1 MFDKRNR
8 WIINLI
14 MGFAVLCFVG
24 LAILPLVGLLR
35 TSPTAANAPTSDLE
49 AQARGYELVLEDEP
63 DNQTALRNLLRIR
76 QELGDVEG
84 TIEPLEK
91 LAELNPTQ
99 LEYTILLAQAKQHIG
114 DLEGAAQVYRSVLA
128 TQPGN
133 LYALDG
139 LIALLI
145 EQERPEAAV
154 GLLQDTLRNANQAN
168 QIQPGSVDVTS
179 VRLILGKVYAAGERY
194 DEAIAVYEQAIQS
207 DRQDF
212 RPVLAKALVL
222 QAQGKDDEAQPLFT
236 TAASLAPAEYKDLI
250 NQRSTGGAEQLPPP
264 LIEDPSQSPE
274 RSPVSTPSA
283 PAAAPDQDPAA
294 TPE

>member
-1 MFDKRNR
+1 VFDKRNR

-99 LEYTILLAQAKQHIG
+99 LEYTILLAQAKQHID

-139 LIALLI
+139 LVALLI

-222 QAQGKDDEAQPLFT
+222 QAQGKDDEAQPLLT
-236 TAASLAPAEYKDLI
+236 TAASLAPAEYKDRI
-250 NQRSTGGAEQLPPP
+250 NQLATGEAEELPPP
-264 LIEDPSQSPE
+264 LIEAPSESPE
-274 RSPVSTPSA
+274 QPPAST
-283 PAAAPDQDPAA
+283 PAAAPDQAPAA

>member
-35 TSPTAANAPTSDLE
+35 TTPTTANAPANAPTSDLE

-63 DNQTALRNLLRIR
+63 DNQTALRNLLRVR
-76 QELGDVEG
+76 RELGDVEG
-84 TIEPLEK
+84 TIAPLEK

-99 LEYTILLAQAKQHIG
+99 PEYTILLAQAKQQVG
-114 DLEGAAQVYRSVLA
+114 DREGAAQAYRSILT

-133 LYALDG
+133 IYALQG
-139 LIALLI
+139 LAALLI
-145 EQERPEAAV
+145 EQERPEAAI

-168 QIQPGSVDVTS
+168 QIQAGSVDLTS
-179 VRLILGKVYAAGERY
+179 VRLLLGQVYAESDRY
-194 DEAIAVYEQAIQS
+194 NEAIAVYEQAIQS

-222 QAQGKDDEAQPLFT
+222 QAQGKDTEAQPLFT
-236 TAASLAPAEYKDLI
+236 TAASLAPAQYKDQI
-250 NQRSTGGAEQLPPP
+250 NQLAAGGVEELPPP
-264 LIEDPSQSPE
+264 LTEDSPSQSSPAPAPAPSPE
-274 RSPVSTPSA
+274 ETPASTP
-283 PAAAPDQDPAA
+283 
-294 TPE
+294 E